1 MEAFLLVKV
10 QLHLIRPAGMVE
22 CHVPGKV
29 VVDVDPGYLIFFH
42 VPNIVLN
49 RVFNRVINSPFIY
62 SI

>member
-1 MEAFLLVKV
+1 
-10 QLHLIRPAGMVE
+10 MVE

>member
-1 MEAFLLVKV
+1 
-10 QLHLIRPAGMVE
+10 MVE

-29 VVDVDPGYLIFFH
+29 VVDVDPGYLIFH